1 MEQELTKLL
10 QISKKTL
17 NDVSYVSYATY
28 DNRAKVQTRC
38 FCSIQD
44 YMNTIA
50 NVPSIYELHQYY
62 DISIVGKNWWIDYDF
77 RGDPYLHTF
86 PTKPA
91 FYKPMC

>member
-1 MEQELTKLL
+1 
-10 QISKKTL
+10 
-17 NDVSYVSYATY
+17 
-28 DNRAKVQTRC
+28 
-38 FCSIQD
+38 
-44 YMNTIA
+44 
-50 NVPSIYELHQYY
+50 LHQYY